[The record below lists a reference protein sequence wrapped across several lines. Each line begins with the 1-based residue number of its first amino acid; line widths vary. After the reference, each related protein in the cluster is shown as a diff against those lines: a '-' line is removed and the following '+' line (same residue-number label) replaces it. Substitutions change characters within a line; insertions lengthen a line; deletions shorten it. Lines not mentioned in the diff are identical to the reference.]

1 MAPDRAPAGHSPLTA
16 GRLVGLPVPV
26 LAVPAAA
33 VTALGVAGV
42 ALGRGVPSVAP
53 VTPVGAAF
61 AVAFV
66 PFGIFVLRR
75 VPGNPLGRLMLV
87 GGLFAAVSAV
97 SAAWSGV
104 PPASWLVQWTW
115 WPPYAVIPLLL
126 LLAPDGALPSP
137 RWRPVRVLL
146 SAAAVLAG
154 LALAGAALAEPAG
167 LLLAPERPLNP
178 AARAL
183 LLTASGAWLV
193 MLAGCVAVLASL
205 VLRWRRAESLQRG
218 QLACLLPVLVLLVV
232 GLALE
237 WANLPY
243 SWVPS
248 VLALPLALTVAVL
261 RYQLAD
267 LDLYVHRG
275 LVWFVL
281 TGLGIVTYVLVATA
295 VGAATAQPGSPVAS
309 LLAAAAVA
317 ALLQPAQR
325 LAQRGVGRLLY
336 GRRDEPYAVISELA
350 RHLGAVRDPLAVL
363 PEIAATIVDGL
374 RVPYAAIRVTGDDGS
389 TVTAAERG
397 RWSGPPEIF
406 PMRAHDRDVGELAVA
421 PRRAGTRFTSAETRL
436 LHDLAGQAALAA
448 EACRSTLALARAR
461 DRLVLAREEERR
473 RLRRDLHDGVASA
486 IVGSRMVA
494 DVVRRA
500 APVDG
505 PVPELVG
512 TLTDFLD
519 TCAAEVRELIDEL
532 RPAAL
537 DSGLATAL
545 TGLLERF
552 EGRTPTVTLA
562 VDGEP
567 GELPAAV
574 EVAAYRVV
582 AEALTN
588 VTKHAGARGAIVSVR
603 RDARHLE
610 VRVVDDGSGFDV
622 AAAGAGDRVGLCS
635 IRERAEELG
644 GRCEIT
650 SGPGGTSV
658 LVLLPLTA

>member
-1 MAPDRAPAGHSPLTA
+1 MLAG
-16 GRLVGLPVPV
+16 VGLALDRSVP
-26 LAVPAAA
+26 
-33 VTALGVAGV
+33 TIAGV
-42 ALGRGVPSVAP
+42 
-53 VTPVGAAF
+53 TQVGAAF
-61 AVAFV
+61 AVAFT

-75 VPGNPLGRLMLV
+75 LPGHPLGRLMLL
-87 GGLFAAVSAV
+87 GGVLATVSAV
-97 SAAWSGV
+97 AGAWARV
-104 PPASWLVQWTW
+104 PVAGWLVQWTW

-126 LLAPDGALPSP
+126 LLAPDGALPSS
-137 RWRPVRVLL
+137 RWRPWLWLL
-146 SAAAVLAG
+146 VGSAGVAAVALAAAAVV
-154 LALAGAALAEPAG
+154 EPAG
-167 LLLAPERPLNP
+167 LLIDPDRPLAP
-178 AARAL
+178 AAHVL
-183 LLTASGAWLV
+183 LLIAGAAWVAMLV
-193 MLAGCVAVLASL
+193 GCVAVLVSL
-205 VLRWRRAESLQRG
+205 VLRWRRAESLVRG
-218 QLACLLPVLVLLVV
+218 QLVCLLPVLVLLVV
-232 GLALE
+232 GVALDRV
-237 WANLPY
+237 NLPF
-243 SWVPS
+243 SWVPP

-325 LAQRGVGRLLY
+325 LAQRAVGRLLY

-363 PEIAATIVDGL
+363 PEIAATIVAGL
-374 RVPYAAIRVTGDDGS
+374 RVPYAAIRVTADDGS

-406 PMRAHDRDVGELAVA
+406 PMRAHDRDVGELAVT
-421 PRRAGTRFTSAETRL
+421 PRRAGTRFTAAETRL

-448 EACRSTLALARAR
+448 EACRSTLALAQAR

-494 DVVRRA
+494 DVVRRS

-512 TLTDFLD
+512 TLTEFLD

-537 DSGLATAL
+537 DNGLEKAL
-545 TGLLERF
+545 IGLVERF
-552 EGRTPTVTLA
+552 EGRTPTVALA
-562 VDGEP
+562 VDGEL
-567 GELPAAV
+567 GELAAAV
-574 EVAAYRVV
+574 EVASYRVV

-603 RDARHLE
+603 RDERHLE
-610 VRVVDDGSGFDV
+610 VRIVDDGSGFDV
-622 AAAGAGDRVGLCS
+622 AAASAGDRVGLSS